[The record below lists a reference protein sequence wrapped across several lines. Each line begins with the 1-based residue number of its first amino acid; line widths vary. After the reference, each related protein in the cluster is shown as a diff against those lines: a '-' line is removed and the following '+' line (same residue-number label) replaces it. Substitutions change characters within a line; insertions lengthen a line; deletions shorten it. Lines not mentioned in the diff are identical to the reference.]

1 MASENIVIITNENFE
16 SEVVNSEKPVMVDFW
31 ANWCGPCK
39 GLAPIIDEIADEY
52 SDKVKVCKVDVDANG
67 ELSMQFRVMSIPTVI
82 FFINGEQ
89 VSREVGAY
97 PKEKYVE
104 IINSL

>member
-16 SEVVNSEKPVMVDFW
+16 SEVVNSDKPVMVDFW

-82 FFINGEQ
+82 FFKNGEQ

-97 PKEKYVE
+97 PKEQYVE

>member
-16 SEVVNSEKPVMVDFW
+16 SEVVNSDKPVMVDFW

-52 SDKVKVCKVDVDANG
+52 SDKVKVGKLDVDANG
-67 ELSMQFRVMSIPTVI
+67 ELSMKFRVMSIPTVI
-82 FFINGEQ
+82 FFKNGEQ
-89 VSREVGAY
+89 IAREVGAF
-97 PKEKYVE
+97 PKEKYAE

>member
-16 SEVVNSEKPVMVDFW
+16 SEVVNSDKPVMVDFW

-82 FFINGEQ
+82 FFKNGEQ
-89 VSREVGAY
+89 VLREVGAY

>member
-16 SEVVNSEKPVMVDFW
+16 SEVVNSDKPVMVDFW

-39 GLAPIIDEIADEY
+39 GLAPIIDEIANEY
-52 SDKVKVCKVDVDANG
+52 SDKVKVGKVDVDANG
-67 ELSMQFRVMSIPTVI
+67 ELSMKFRVMSIPTVI
-82 FFINGEQ
+82 FFKNGEQ
-89 VSREVGAY
+89 IAREVGAF
-97 PKEKYVE
+97 PKEKYAE

>member
-16 SEVVNSEKPVMVDFW
+16 SEVVNSDKPVMVDFW

-52 SDKVKVCKVDVDANG
+52 SDKVKVGKVDVDENG
-67 ELSMQFRVMSIPTVI
+67 ELSMKFRVMSIPTVI
-82 FFINGEQ
+82 FFKNGEQ
-89 VSREVGAY
+89 IAREVGAF
-97 PKEKYVE
+97 PKEKYAE

>member
-16 SEVVNSEKPVMVDFW
+16 SEVVNSDKPVMVDFW

-52 SDKVKVCKVDVDANG
+52 SDKVKVGKVDVDANG
-67 ELSMQFRVMSIPTVI
+67 ELSMKFRVMSIPTVI
-82 FFINGEQ
+82 FFKNGEQ
-89 VSREVGAY
+89 IAREVGAF
-97 PKEKYVE
+97 PKEKYAE